1 MFCDSEILFALL
13 QFTGK
18 MADVASS
25 QLLLHGDAASSER
38 SNECD
43 SKQKQADS
51 DTITEPTAH
60 ACFFIS
66 ESGETILQ
74 SDEPGCDLAIDTL
87 SAVENEDGG
96 GNCQDALLQSDCT
109 AEETVVSHPTKDC
122 GGAVYFFVIQFSIE
136 NGRWQAFQLFC
147 LFFTRNAKPFC
158 LCCLALLYLFLRTI
172 PYTKCF
178 YIV

>member
-1 MFCDSEILFALL
+1 MFGRDFRLLPLMYCTCIVFCDSDILFALL

-43 SKQKQADS
+43 SKQKQADP
-51 DTITEPTAH
+51 DTITEPAAH

-122 GGAVYFFVIQFSIE
+122 GGAVYFF
-136 NGRWQAFQLFC
+136 L
-147 LFFTRNAKPFC
+147 
-158 LCCLALLYLFLRTI
+158 
-172 PYTKCF
+172 
-178 YIV
+178 